1 MTNPCRNLPKHVRDK
16 IPARNRRERLL
27 APDEEARLFEVGL
40 TGPREHL
47 RPLVRLALNTGA
59 RRGSLL
65 ALRREHVNLDA
76 VPVFRSITVKGVKK
90 RFEVRPN
97 HVLFV
102 RNKRGKPYAV
112 PLNAVARQVL
122 ERLLAD
128 ESVKDYV
135 FVNERTGKNLSEI
148 KKGFRTACNLAGIED
163 FTFHDL
169 RHTFSTRLKEAGYDS
184 ATRRDMMGH
193 TSTAMTDDYTHMPE

>member
-1 MTNPCRNLPKHVRDK
+1 M
-16 IPARNRRERLL
+16 
-27 APDEEARLFEVGL
+27 
-40 TGPREHL
+40 
-47 RPLVRLALNTGA
+47 
-59 RRGSLL
+59 
-65 ALRREHVNLDA
+65 
-76 VPVFRSITVKGVKK
+76 KK
-90 RFEVRPN
+90 RFEIRPN

-112 PLNAVARQVL
+112 PLNAVAREVL
-122 ERLLAD
+122 EGLLAD
-128 ESVKDYV
+128 ESVKDFV

-148 KKGFRTACNLAGIED
+148 KKGFRTACDLAGIED

-193 TSTAMTDDYTHMPE
+193 TSTAMTDDYTHTPEETRQRAVDELARRHAGWNKFGTTNPEQVRLRVVNG